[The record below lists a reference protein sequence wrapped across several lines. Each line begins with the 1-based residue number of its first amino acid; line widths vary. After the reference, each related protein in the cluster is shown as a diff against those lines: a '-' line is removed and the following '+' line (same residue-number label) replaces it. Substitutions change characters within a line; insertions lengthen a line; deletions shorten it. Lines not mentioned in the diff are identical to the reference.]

1 MKSTSGL
8 SICPRNWRAYADSD
22 STYLR
27 WPSANS
33 VSNANE
39 DLPEPDR
46 PVNTTM
52 RLRGNS
58 KSTFLRLCSR
68 APWMVILR
76 SLGRWVRSAMSE
88 SPVVFMGAFLISRV
102 RNASLVSTCSTTTSL
117 CVVLLRLVVMVFFR
131 LVLPVLLYRIA
142 YFVVVSNRCSIWCC
156 CLVCR
161 CRVCRLASGVGRAGW
176 LWRRVWG
183 YVPVRCVGIGC
194 LFLCRVFRRVCVLRW

>member
-76 SLGRWVRSAMSE
+76 SLGRCVRSAMSE

-102 RNASLVSTCSTTTSL
+102 RNASLVSTRSTTTSL

-142 YFVVVSNRCSIWCC
+142 YFCCGFEQVFYLVLLFGMSLPGMSIGQWCWSCRMVVASRMGMRSCSM
-156 CLVCR
+156 
-161 CRVCRLASGVGRAGW
+161 
-176 LWRRVWG
+176 RRYWMS
-183 YVPVRCVGIGC
+183 VPVQSVS
-194 LFLCRVFRRVCVLRW
+194 